1 MLEGVREDELARRLE
16 ALERKVEASG
26 NLLRLG
32 IPLVSGL
39 DSKVNALIDSEIRLY
54 EAVQK
59 LTESHQQLTEAHRQL
74 TEAQSR
80 TEDSLRL
87 LIDTL
92 RHPSGNGNPQT

>member
-1 MLEGVREDELARRLE
+1 MQEDELARRLE
-16 ALERKVEASG
+16 ALERKIDASG

-32 IPLVSGL
+32 IPIVTGL

-54 EAVQK
+54 EVVQR
-59 LTESHQQLTEAHRQL
+59 LGESHQQLA
-74 TEAQSR
+74 EAQKR

-92 RHPSGNGNPQT
+92 RHPAGNGKSQT